1 MPRGDA
7 TQAREP
13 KQRRRPRSRRSA
25 DGETLVM
32 GEPQAWR
39 RFLSIFPRRPERR
52 WDLISEAMA
61 RPFGTRAGRGPTR
74 NGAVENGPSER
85 AAAGH
90 DGRALSVCRLGAL
103 TSGQPRAES
112 LRSRHHEQQCCGSS
126 SGVGSIGDHENARG
140 APVTRISIRAGR
152 SPAGTTSTIA
162 STSMTTR
169 LPNPIAGS
177 NISSLPRSTSLPPR
191 RESRL
196 AKRPRPNGIPATHRC
211 SVVATGGLSLVHSG
225 AARRPDAARH
235 HLRPRRW
242 IGRGEGVSA
251 SPPLRIFIRTR
262 RCRLAVEAAHCAS
275 GTGHRRYCRFPRH
288 HQP

>member
-1 MPRGDA
+1 
-7 TQAREP
+7 
-13 KQRRRPRSRRSA
+13 
-25 DGETLVM
+25 M

-74 NGAVENGPSER
+74 NGAVENGLSER

-140 APVTRISIRAGR
+140 GTRYPYLHSSRPFPCRHDIHDRVDVDDDPPSQPHRWLEYKLAPTQHQ
-152 SPAGTTSTIA
+152 
-162 STSMTTR
+162 
-169 LPNPIAGS
+169 
-177 NISSLPRSTSLPPR
+177 
-191 RESRL
+191 L
-196 AKRPRPNGIPATHRC
+196 AA
-211 SVVATGGLSLVHSG
+211 
-225 AARRPDAARH
+225 
-235 HLRPRRW
+235 
-242 IGRGEGVSA
+242 
-251 SPPLRIFIRTR
+251 
-262 RCRLAVEAAHCAS
+262 EA
-275 GTGHRRYCRFPRH
+275 
-288 HQP
+288 